1 LTLATEVLAVDRKRV
16 VHETVDDETIIID
29 VEEGSYY
36 SLTGAGPEIWALIL
50 AGGSETE
57 IFDELERRYPG
68 SQASAAVRKLVERLL
83 VEGLAVCVAGDPTS
97 RPDLGVVPANGEF
110 VTPELTKFTDL
121 QNLLLLD
128 PVHEIDEAGWP
139 HAPQP

>member
-1 LTLATEVLAVDRKRV
+1 MATEILAVDPKRV

-29 VEEGSYY
+29 VDEGSYY
-36 SLTGAGPEIWALIL
+36 SLTGAGPEIWALIV
-50 AGGSETE
+50 AGGSEDE
-57 IFDELERRYPG
+57 IAEELARRY
-68 SQASAAVRKLVERLL
+68 SASEVSEALPKLLERLL
-83 VEGLAVCVAGDPTS
+83 AEGLAVRVPAGSVS
-97 RPDLGVVPANGEF
+97 RSDLGAVPANGEF